1 VLAHSLILLM
11 GQRLVKKLCDCK
23 NCKMKEDIEQLYYQ
37 PFLED
42 INNKFKEQDF
52 NICYPT

>member
-1 VLAHSLILLM
+1 M

-23 NCKMKEDIEQLYYQ
+23 SCKMKEDIEQLYYQ

-52 NICYPT
+52 NICYPI